1 MKKQD
6 GILNIL
12 DLQTPLSKVPL
23 FGDIFFEFNS
33 VKHNF
38 IERFFNTK

>member
-1 MKKQD
+1 MNKQD

-12 DLQTPLSKVPL
+12 DLQTLLSKISL
-23 FGDIFFEFNS
+23 FGEIFFEFSS

-38 IERFFNTK
+38 IERFFNIK